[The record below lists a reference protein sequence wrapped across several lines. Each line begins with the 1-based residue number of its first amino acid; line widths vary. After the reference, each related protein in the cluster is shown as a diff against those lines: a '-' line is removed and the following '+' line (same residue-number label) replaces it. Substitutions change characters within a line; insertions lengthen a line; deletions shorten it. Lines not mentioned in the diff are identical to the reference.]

1 MAYTY
6 DDFVSAA
13 NSAGMMGE
21 FSEYDLQTAR
31 NDPEYGLSILRL
43 KQDAANATTAEQ
55 RLLANEAADQLRSAY
70 GSRSAGT
77 GYQNQIDGL
86 NGRIDSYASFDYQG
100 QDAYDKLL
108 AGVVDRQPFSYDPEA
123 DPSWGAYR
131 KAYLREGDRASANA
145 MAQAAA
151 ASGGRPS
158 SYAMTAAQQ
167 AGNYYAGQL
176 ADMLPTLEQDAYS
189 RYMDELNALLS
200 SLNAIQSDRDTN
212 YQEWMDQY
220 QMLQNS
226 LGNYQTQAATEYQ
239 KYLDSIDRQYREQ
252 QMATQLAGKDAGTGD
267 GGVFGAVK
275 GAFQSIPSGLKQ
287 ETTDRV
293 DPGEDAGSYFRY
305 EDYLA
310 KKEAMEKAG
319 KVYTTSTAQAF
330 INGNKGY
337 EFINSKWRET
347 GLDTQTKALIEQQM
361 IDHYER
367 GKLTDE
373 DIWIIDDYYG
383 LGLKLRM

>member
-13 NSAGMMGE
+13 SSAGMMGE

-43 KQDAANATTAEQ
+43 KQDAANATTEEQ
-55 RLLANEAADQLRSAY
+55 RLLANEAANQLRSAY
-70 GSRSAGT
+70 GNRSSGT

-86 NGRIDSYASFDYQG
+86 IGRIDSYGSFNYRD

-108 AGVVDRQPFSYDPEA
+108 AGLVDRQPFSYDPET

-176 ADMLPTLEQDAYS
+176 ADMLPTLEQNAYS
-189 RYMDELNALLS
+189 RYMDELNAQL
-200 SLNAIQSDRDTN
+200 
-212 YQEWMDQY
+212 
-220 QMLQNS
+220 NS
-226 LGNYQTQAATEYQ
+226 LGALQ
-239 KYLDSIDRQYREQ
+239 
-252 QMATQLAGKDAGTGD
+252 
-267 GGVFGAVK
+267 
-275 GAFQSIPSGLKQ
+275 
-287 ETTDRV
+287 TDRN
-293 DPGEDAGSYFRY
+293 
-305 EDYLA
+305 
-310 KKEAMEKAG
+310 
-319 KVYTTSTAQAF
+319 T
-330 INGNKGY
+330 
-337 EFINSKWRET
+337 
-347 GLDTQTKALIEQQM
+347 
-361 IDHYER
+361 
-367 GKLTDE
+367 
-373 DIWIIDDYYG
+373 
-383 LGLKLRM
+383 